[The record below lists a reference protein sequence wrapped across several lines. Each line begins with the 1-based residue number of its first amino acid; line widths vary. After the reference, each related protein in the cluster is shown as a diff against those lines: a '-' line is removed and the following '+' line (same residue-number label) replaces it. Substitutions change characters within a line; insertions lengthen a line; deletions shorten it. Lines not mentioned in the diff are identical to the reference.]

1 MTLLLIRRLS
11 DEVTDPFMSGGM
23 TSWSGES
30 ALCPGRIV
38 TLSTFTFRLLGLYT
52 ASLVFPKT
60 TRRVTLLNIRCE
72 DHNEDSE
79 DLHHSK
85 L

>member
-1 MTLLLIRRLS
+1 
-11 DEVTDPFMSGGM
+11 MSGGM
-23 TSWSGES
+23 TSWGGES

-60 TRRVTLLNIRCE
+60 TRRVTLLNTSHE
-72 DHNEDSE
+72 DHGEDLE

-85 L
+85 HYTRN